1 VTTTKGQHLIGKVVG
16 MCVLEKT
23 LGYGGSSAVFL
34 AQQNSP
40 RRKVAVKVFLPSPHM
55 NIYMQREFY
64 RRFLHEA
71 EAASKLNHAHILPIY
86 AYGEQDGMPY
96 IVMPYMA
103 GGTLS
108 GYMSKRDPLSLEE
121 ACWYLDQIAEA
132 LDYAHTEGYI
142 HCDVKPSNILLDDDG
157 YAMLSDFG
165 IARLLQLQDEATEA
179 VLPMVRDA
187 VIGTPDYI
195 SPEQALGN
203 PLDGRSDIYS
213 LGIMLFYL
221 LTKRLPFK
229 ADSPIAL
236 ALQHV
241 HEPPPPPSSLRAD
254 LTPAVDRVVLRALA
268 KKPAAR
274 YQTARQFSKAF
285 AESIKMAGEAEPF
298 ASKLIQKTHSGN
310 DLLGAGIR
318 LWARS
323 GKLTRLIAATAAI
336 LLLISGY
343 LITANVIAPSVGQMP
358 AHTQHNTAASS
369 QERTVDRLANPND
382 WPISSTFFYAGQQY
396 QYHILNESAR
406 GVALALYEGQQF
418 DNFRLSVTMTQIRVA
433 QADRDYYGIVFRC
446 APDQSHYYLFE
457 IVPSG
462 QYDFMRY
469 NGYWTDLVNGWTP
482 ELTIGKSNT
491 ITIEANGNAFI
502 FGVNGKVVGAPVK
515 DTSAALLGAGQVGLY
530 VENQGVEIAFSHLYI
545 ETL

>member
-1 VTTTKGQHLIGKVVG
+1 MTTTKGQHLIGKEVG

-40 RRKVAVKVFLPSPHM
+40 RRKVAVKVFLPSLHM

-64 RRFLHEA
+64 RRFLCEA

-86 AYGEQDGMPY
+86 SYGEQDGLPY
-96 IVMPYMA
+96 IVMPYMG
-103 GGTLS
+103 GGTLAE
-108 GYMSKRDPLSLEE
+108 YMSKHVPLSLEE
-121 ACWYLDQIAEA
+121 AQWYLDQIASA
-132 LDYAHTEGYI
+132 LDYAHAEGYI

-165 IARLLQLQDEATEA
+165 IARLSQLQGETTEA
-179 VLPMVRDA
+179 VLPTVRDA

-213 LGIMLFYL
+213 LGVMLFYL

-241 HEPPPPPSSLRAD
+241 HELPPPPSSLRAE
-254 LTPAVDRVVLRALA
+254 LTPAVDRVVLKALA
-268 KKPAAR
+268 KDPAAR
-274 YQTARQFSKAF
+274 YQTAQQLSKAF
-285 AESIKMAGEAEPF
+285 AGSTKIAVEAEPF
-298 ASKLIQKTHSGN
+298 VPKLVQKTHSKN
-310 DLLGAGIR
+310 NVLGTGTY
-318 LWARS
+318 LWART
-323 GKLTRLIAATAAI
+323 GKLTRLIAVTTAI

-343 LITANVIAPSVGQMP
+343 LLTANVIVPSVEQTPG
-358 AHTQHNTAASS
+358 HTQNNTASS
-369 QERTVDRLANPND
+369 SREGTVDRLANPNN

-396 QYHILNESAR
+396 QYHILNASAR
-406 GVALALYEGQQF
+406 SVALALYEGQQF
-418 DNFRLSVTMTQIRVA
+418 ENFRLSVTMTQIRAA
-433 QADRDYYGIVFRC
+433 QADRDYYGVVFRC

-457 IVPSG
+457 IVPTG

-469 NGYWTDLVNGWTP
+469 DGYWTNLVNGWSP
-482 ELTIGKSNT
+482 ALTAGKSNT
-491 ITIEANGNAFI
+491 ITIEANGNTFI
-502 FGVNGKVVGAPVK
+502 FSVNGKTVGAPVK
-515 DTSAALLGAGQVGLY
+515 DASSALLSTGQVGLY

>member
-16 MCVLEKT
+16 MCILEKT

-64 RRFLHEA
+64 RRFLCEA
-71 EAASKLNHAHILPIY
+71 EAASKLNHTHILPIY
-86 AYGEQDGMPY
+86 SYGEQDGLPY
-96 IVMPYMA
+96 IVMPYME
-103 GGTLS
+103 GGTLAE
-108 GYMSKRDPLSLEE
+108 YMSKRDPLSLEE
-121 ACWYLDQIAEA
+121 AQWYLDQIASA
-132 LDYAHTEGYI
+132 LDYAHAEGYI

-165 IARLLQLQDEATEA
+165 IARLSQLRGETTEA
-179 VLPMVRDA
+179 VLPTVRDA

-203 PLDGRSDIYS
+203 SLDGRSDIYS
-213 LGIMLFYL
+213 LGVMLFYL

-229 ADSPIAL
+229 ADSSIAL

-241 HEPPPPPSSLRAD
+241 HELPPSPSSLRAE
-254 LTPAVDRVVLRALA
+254 LTPAVDRVTLKALA
-268 KKPAAR
+268 KDPAKR
-274 YQTARQFSKAF
+274 YQTAQQFSKAF
-285 AESIKMAGEAEPF
+285 AESTQIAVEAEPF
-298 ASKLIQKTHSGN
+298 VPKLVQKTQSKH
-310 DLLGAGIR
+310 DVLGTGAH
-318 LWARS
+318 LWAS
-323 GKLTRLIAATAAI
+323 TGKLTRLIAVTAAI

-343 LITANVIAPSVGQMP
+343 LVTANIIAPSTEQTP
-358 AHTQHNTAASS
+358 IHTQNNTASS
-369 QERTVDRLANPND
+369 LRGGTLDRLANPDD
-382 WPISSTFFYAGQQY
+382 WPISSTFFYTGQHY
-396 QYHILNESAR
+396 QYHILNASAR
-406 GVALALYEGQQF
+406 SVALALYEGQQF
-418 DNFRLSVTMTQIRVA
+418 ENFHLSVTMTQVRVA
-433 QADRDYYGIVFRC
+433 QADRDYYGVVFRC

-457 IVPSG
+457 IVPTG

-469 NGYWTDLVNGWTP
+469 DGYWTNLVNGWTP

-491 ITIEANGNAFI
+491 VTIEANGNTFI
-502 FGVNGKVVGAPVK
+502 FSVNGKTVGAPVK
-515 DTSAALLGAGQVGLY
+515 DASSALLSAGQVGLY